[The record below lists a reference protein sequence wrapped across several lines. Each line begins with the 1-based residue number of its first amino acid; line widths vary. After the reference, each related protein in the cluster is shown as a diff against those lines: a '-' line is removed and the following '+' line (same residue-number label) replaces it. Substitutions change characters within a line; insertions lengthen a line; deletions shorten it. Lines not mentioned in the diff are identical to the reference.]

1 MQQICKSIGCT
12 ARITAGIDFCTECHV
27 LNTPEYVQ
35 QSFDFDSDVDEEHLP
50 KQRIRQFNPVNGSQD
65 MDVFAIHQLFEIQ
78 DFSGCIQQAS
88 TKLLLSGDNPTRKP
102 RVQDISDARD
112 ILNYWLELNHADH

>member
-1 MQQICKSIGCT
+1 MIPKGT
-12 ARITAGIDFCTECHV
+12 DFCSDCQATLSE
-27 LNTPEYVQ
+27 E
-35 QSFDFDSDVDEEHLP
+35 SFQESFEFDAANDEDSS
-50 KQRIRQFNPVNGSQD
+50 KQRVRQFKPIKGSQD

-88 TKLLLSGDNPTRKP
+88 TKLLLSSDNATCKP

-112 ILNYWLELNHADH
+112 ILNRWLELNDSVH